1 VAREH
6 LRLSTF
12 ITREDAPMRCCA
24 MLRRRDVR
32 AWGLLA
38 RQEDLPSSEAR
49 TASER
54 HDD

>member
-1 VAREH
+1 
-6 LRLSTF
+6 
-12 ITREDAPMRCCA
+12 MRCCA

-32 AWGLLA
+32 AWVAG